1 MMSQIKKYLPKRLF
15 HYLVLTLYAILS
27 IYPFLW
33 MVSSSLKSNREVYRN
48 KSLIPEELRFDI
60 LIDTWN
66 ELEFF
71 RYSINS
77 LTISLATVVGIIFI
91 YSLAGYGFAKTQFWG
106 RDKFFLFFLAVLLV
120 PGVAVLIPLV
130 QLVRALGLTGSDAN
144 QFTTYLAL
152 ILPMINGAGP
162 FAIFFFRNFFR
173 SLPNELKDAARV
185 DGCSEWGIYFRIY
198 LPLSTPVIATV
209 GILNFIATWNAYILP
224 SILIN
229 NDDWFTLPLKLRDL
243 DLQAVIQWNVRMAG
257 SVIMVLPIILLFV
270 LLQRYYIRGLTAG
283 ATKG

>member
-1 MMSQIKKYLPKRLF
+1 MTLVRKYVPKN
-15 HYLVLTLYAILS
+15 LVYHAGLAFYAAIS

-33 MVSSSLKSNREVYRN
+33 MVSSAFKSNREVYRN
-48 KSLIPEELRFDI
+48 KSLIPNEVRFDI
-60 LIDTWN
+60 LINTWN

-71 RYSINS
+71 KFFTNSII
-77 LTISLATVVGIIFI
+77 ISLATVVAIIFI

-130 QLVRALGLTGSDAN
+130 QLVRSMGLTGNNAN

-152 ILPMINGAGP
+152 ILPMVNGAGP

-185 DGCSEWGIYFRIY
+185 DGCTEWGIYFRIY
-198 LPLSTPVIATV
+198 LPLATPVIATV
-209 GILNFIATWNAYILP
+209 GILNFIASWNAYILP

-229 NDDWFTLPLKLRDL
+229 NEDWFTLPLKLRDL

-257 SVIMVLPIILLFV
+257 SVIMVLPIIILFII
-270 LLQRYYIRGLTAG
+270 LQRYYIRGLTAG

>member
-1 MMSQIKKYLPKRLF
+1 MSLARKYRSRHFL
-15 HYLVLTLYAILS
+15 YYATLTLYAAIS
-27 IYPFLW
+27 TYPFLW
-33 MVSSSLKSNREVYRN
+33 MVSSSLKSNREVYSN
-48 KSLIPEELRFDI
+48 KSLIPNELRFDI
-60 LIDTWN
+60 LINSWN

-71 RYSINS
+71 KYSINS
-77 LTISLATVVGIIFI
+77 LIISVATVIGIVFI

-106 RDKFFLFFLAVLLV
+106 RDKFFIFFLAVLLV

-130 QLVRALGLTGSDAN
+130 QLVRTLGLTGSDAN

-152 ILPMINGAGP
+152 ILPMVNGAGP

-185 DGCSEWGIYFRIY
+185 DGCTEWGIYSRIY
-198 LPLSTPVIATV
+198 LPLATPVIATV
-209 GILNFIATWNAYILP
+209 GILNFIASWNSYVLP

-229 NDDWFTLPLKLRDL
+229 NADWFTLPLKLRDL

-257 SVIMVLPIILLFV
+257 SVIMVLPIIILFV